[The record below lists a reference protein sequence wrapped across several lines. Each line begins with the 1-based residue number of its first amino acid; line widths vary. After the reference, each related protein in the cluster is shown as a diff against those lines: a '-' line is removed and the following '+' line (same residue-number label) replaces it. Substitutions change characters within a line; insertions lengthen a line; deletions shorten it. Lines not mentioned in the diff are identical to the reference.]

1 MSHSVAENLIAEWTE
16 LFLKSIVNPQSNQLF
31 LFAKKKKK
39 ELNSEKELNYTKKR
53 KKERCIMIWWR
64 IIKACTHF

>member
-53 KKERCIMIWWR
+53 KRG
-64 IIKACTHF
+64 AL